1 MRGLEN
7 RDAGARP
14 TMRANGRGL
23 NEIRELKITR
33 DFLKHPEGSVLIEMG
48 NTKVICTASIE
59 DGVPAFLKNSGRGWL
74 TAEYSMLPTSTHSRT
89 PRESTRGRVGGRT
102 HEIQR
107 LIGRSL
113 RSVTALDA
121 FGERTIYI
129 DCDVIQAD
137 GGTRSA
143 SITGGFVALVD
154 LFRKMQQGGIAD
166 RVAVE
171 DYVAA
176 VSIGVVD
183 SCIYLDLDYEEDS
196 RAEVDMNFVMTGK
209 GLFIE
214 IQGTAEEVPFGRD
227 LLNKMTD
234 IAVRGIVQ
242 ITKKQVEVLGKL
254 T

>member
-1 MRGLEN
+1 M
-7 RDAGARP
+7 DAGAGLI
-14 TMRANGRGL
+14 MRANGRGPDK
-23 NEIRELKITR
+23 IRELKITR
-33 DFLKHPEGSVLIEMG
+33 DFLEHPEGSVLIEMG
-48 NTKVICTASIE
+48 KTKVICTATIE
-59 DGVPAFLKNSGRGWL
+59 DGIPAFLKNSGRGWL
-74 TAEYSMLPTSTHSRT
+74 TAEYSMLPTSTHNRS

-154 LFRKMQQGGIAD
+154 LFRKMQQRGIAEAI
-166 RVAVE
+166 AVD

-183 SCIYLDLDYEEDS
+183 NHVYLDLDYEEDS

-209 GLFIE
+209 GRFIE

-234 IAVRGIVQ
+234 IAVRGIAE

>member
-1 MRGLEN
+1 MKN
-7 RDAGARP
+7 ADAGVVP
-14 TMRANGRGL
+14 IMRAKGRGP
-23 NEIRELKITR
+23 NEIRDLKLTR
-33 DFLKHPEGSVLIEMG
+33 DFLKYPPGSVLIEMG
-48 NTKVICTASIE
+48 NTKVICTATIE
-59 DGVPAFLKNSGRGWL
+59 DGVPAFLKNSGKGWL
-74 TAEYSMLPTSTHSRT
+74 TAEYSMLPTSTHSRS

-102 HEIQR
+102 YEIQR

-154 LFRKMQQGGIAD
+154 LFRKMQKQGIVD
-166 RVAVE
+166 RVPVE

-183 SCIYLDLDYEEDS
+183 NHIYLDLDYEEDS
-196 RAEVDMNFVMTGK
+196 RAEVDMNFVMTGN

-234 IAVRGIVQ
+234 IAVRGIAE

>member
-1 MRGLEN
+1 MRSG
-7 RDAGARP
+7 
-14 TMRANGRGL
+14 GRRS
-23 NEIRELKITR
+23 NEIRQLKITR
-33 DFLKHPEGSVLIEMG
+33 DFLKYPEGSVLIEMG
-48 NTKVICTASIE
+48 NTKVICTATVEES
-59 DGVPAFLKNSGRGWL
+59 VPAFLKNSGKGWL

-89 PRESTRGRVGGRT
+89 PREATRGRVGGRT

-113 RSVTALDA
+113 RSVTSLDV

-154 LFRKMQQGGIAD
+154 LFRKMRQQGVVE
-166 RVAVE
+166 RVPIE

-176 VSIGVVD
+176 ISIGVVD
-183 SCIYLDLDYEEDS
+183 NDIYLDLDYEEDS
-196 RAEVDMNFVMTGK
+196 RAHVDMNFVMTGK
-209 GLFIE
+209 GSFIE
-214 IQGTAEEVPFGRD
+214 IQGTAEEVPFERD
-227 LLNKMTD
+227 LLDKMTD
-234 IAVRGIVQ
+234 IASQGIAE